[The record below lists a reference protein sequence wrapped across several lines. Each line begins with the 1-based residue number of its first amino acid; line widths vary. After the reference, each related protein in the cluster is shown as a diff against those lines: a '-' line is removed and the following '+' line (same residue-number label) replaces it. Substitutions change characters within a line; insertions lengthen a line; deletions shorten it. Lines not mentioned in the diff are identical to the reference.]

1 MAAAANAKRSASM
14 AAVHAAKKQKVDAGA
29 GMGAGAG
36 GVLQEAEV
44 PEEAAAPKAEEEAA
58 AAKAE
63 EELLAKVAALIGVE
77 MEVEEA

>member
-44 PEEAAAPKAEEEAA
+44 PGEAAAPKAEDESRGGAA
-58 AAKAE
+58 SQGDGAHWRRDGGGGGLK
-63 EELLAKVAALIGVE
+63 
-77 MEVEEA
+77 